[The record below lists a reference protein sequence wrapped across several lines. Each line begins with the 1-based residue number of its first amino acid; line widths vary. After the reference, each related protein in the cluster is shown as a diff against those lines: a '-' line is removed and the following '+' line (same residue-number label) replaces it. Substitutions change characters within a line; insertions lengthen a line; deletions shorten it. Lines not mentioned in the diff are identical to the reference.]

1 MGKPRRAFTPEFKQE
16 AVRQVTDLGRP
27 LSQVAR
33 ELAVRPEQLR
43 GWRQQLM
50 ARGTVVPTGRV
61 ETAEDEV
68 RRLRRELAVLRQEH
82 EFLGKA
88 AAFFAR
94 GPARGTP

>member
-1 MGKPRRAFTPEFKQE
+1 MGTMRRAFTPEFNQE
-16 AVRQVTDLGRP
+16 AVRQVTEMGRP
-27 LSQVAR
+27 VSQVAC
-33 ELAVRPEQLR
+33 ELSIRPEQLR
-43 GWRQQLM
+43 GWRKQLV
-50 ARGTVVPTGRV
+50 AGGLVAVPVPV
-61 ETAEDEV
+61 ETAEAEV

>member
-1 MGKPRRAFTPEFKQE
+1 MSKMRRAFTPEFKQE
-16 AVRQVTDLGRP
+16 AVRQVTELGRP
-27 LSQVAR
+27 VSQVAR
-33 ELAVRPEQLR
+33 ELELRPEQLR
-43 GWRQQLM
+43 TWKHQLV
-50 ARGTVVPTGRV
+50 ARGAVTAPVRV
-61 ETAEDEV
+61 ETAEEEL